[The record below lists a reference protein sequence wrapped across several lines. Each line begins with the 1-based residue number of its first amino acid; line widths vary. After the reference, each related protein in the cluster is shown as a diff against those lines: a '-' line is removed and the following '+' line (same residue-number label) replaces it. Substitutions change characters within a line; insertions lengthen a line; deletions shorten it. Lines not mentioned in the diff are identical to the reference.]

1 MVPLGEERPV
11 RKKALM
17 RRIISWRRTLITAIS
32 CLALIADA
40 ASGVVLTVDSAQST
54 VDAQLVVSIVS
65 DTETLVFSGTMTTDA
80 VLVSDPTFGVVV
92 DSVQVTSAD
101 LGLSDGAWFL
111 SFLTLV
117 NVNVNSTGL
126 RATASSGPI
135 VGTPIATNTSQFE
148 LLGSVMTFNEGTVV
162 ATGSALGSPVNVNDD
177 LSVVPLV
184 FPFENST
191 IATAIV
197 TDLGDGLYDINV
209 SIPVEASVIVLQDP
223 QVTTLNLSNGMLVL
237 NGTMAETANPVP
249 MLGHWR
255 TLGLIMLLL
264 AVGFAAVRRQQI
276 QHS

>member
-1 MVPLGEERPV
+1 M
-11 RKKALM
+11 RK
-17 RRIISWRRTLITAIS
+17 IIAQRRTLITAIA
-32 CLALIADA
+32 CIALIADA

-65 DTETLVFSGTMTTDA
+65 DTETLVFSGTMISDA
-80 VLVSDPTFGVVV
+80 VLVTDPTFGVVV

-126 RATASSGPI
+126 RATASSGLI
-135 VGTPIATNTSQFE
+135 AGTPVATNTSE
-148 LLGSVMTFNEGTVV
+148 LELQGSVMTFNQGTVV
-162 ATGSALGSPVNVNDD
+162 ATGTALGSPVDVNDD
-177 LSVVPLV
+177 LSVVPLE

-191 IATAIV
+191 IATAVV

-223 QVTTLNLSNGMLVL
+223 QVTTLNLSNGTLVL
-237 NGTMAETANPVP
+237 SGTMAETANPVP
-249 MLGHWR
+249 MLGDWR

-264 AVGFAAVRRQQI
+264 AVGIAAVRRYHLQYT
-276 QHS
+276 